1 MKNNVVGDVVLSSEM
16 TDLEKYF
23 YYRTNWPLSWVYPA

>member
-16 TDLEKYF
+16 TDLE
-23 YYRTNWPLSWVYPA
+23 TNWPLSWVYPA